1 MSCRKLPNGEA
12 LCSGAIPAARVDEPP
27 TLFKCPYSARSRK
40 VDTTFR
46 KRSCSNKDVERDND
60 STKHHPA
67 LVIRREKLP
76 VKPGDLLRPA
86 WFDRLECATAPAGTT
101 RLQELSFGEWEGLTY
116 ADVLKRD
123 AEVIIER
130 ERDKWGFLPPG
141 GESYA
146 QLTDRVAQWHRTI
159 DADTVVAAHGGT
171 GRALMAHLAVVPP
184 DEAPHYPLDQGVVY
198 VFADNRITRV
208 E

>member
-1 MSCRKLPNGEA
+1 VIYYVRHGLTNWNVQRRLQGRRDVHMNEQGRAQARHCGEVLRGLFNRRLIVPTDIA
-12 LCSGAIPAARVDEPP
+12 YVSSPLARARETMELIRAVLRLDSHEYRVD
-27 TLFKCPYSARSRK
+27 A
-40 VDTTFR
+40 
-46 KRSCSNKDVERDND
+46 
-60 STKHHPA
+60 
-67 LVIRREKLP
+67 
-76 VKPGDLLRPA
+76 
-86 WFDRLECATAPAGTT
+86 